1 LHLPTFSTNLVSN
14 AAIQDVWV
22 DTFIPRGQRVA
33 ICTSGGCV
41 ESGVCVW
48 SACSVLLV
56 SGTLPPDS
64 SLAPPPRSPLP
75 AASPQH
81 ALPSP
86 CLWPFQVPALPP
98 TLACPTVPSMRR
110 GAAVRRSSF
119 LRVSSDHCSSEFPP
133 LPAPVGG
140 TDQELYFLLVVDDYT
155 RYTTVFSLRCKA
167 DVSGVL
173 IPWIRATHPQL
184 CERFSRDFP
193 ALCLHSDRGE
203 VARTSMI
210 HAATPHFL
218 WPFAVR
224 YAAHQL
230 NLWPHVSKPETS
242 PTLRWTGK
250 VGNASVFRVWGA
262 LSLVCD
268 AKASKLSS
276 RTLRCIF
283 LGFPTDAPP

>member
-1 LHLPTFSTNLVSN
+1 
-14 AAIQDVWV
+14 
-22 DTFIPRGQRVA
+22 
-33 ICTSGGCV
+33 SGGCV

-203 VARTSMI
+203 
-210 HAATPHFL
+210 
-218 WPFAVR
+218 
-224 YAAHQL
+224 
-230 NLWPHVSKPETS
+230 TS

-276 RTLRCIF
+276 RTLRCVF

>member
-1 LHLPTFSTNLVSN
+1 
-14 AAIQDVWV
+14 
-22 DTFIPRGQRVA
+22 
-33 ICTSGGCV
+33 SGGCV

-86 CLWPFQVPALPP
+86 CLWPFQVLALPP

-110 GAAVRRSSF
+110 GAAVRCSSF

-167 DVSGVL
+167 DVSGRRIGL
-173 IPWIRATHPQL
+173 II
-184 CERFSRDFP
+184 
-193 ALCLHSDRGE
+193 E

-276 RTLRCIF
+276 RTLRCVF